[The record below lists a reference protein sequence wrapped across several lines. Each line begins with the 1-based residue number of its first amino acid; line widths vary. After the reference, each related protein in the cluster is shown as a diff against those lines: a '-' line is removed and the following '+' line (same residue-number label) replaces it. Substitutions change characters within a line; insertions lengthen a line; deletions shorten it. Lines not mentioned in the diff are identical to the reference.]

1 MSQIYKFDL
10 DDAKRFALEQRIRV
24 SIRGDEMQFERCPY
38 CRNQTDKKNKFSI
51 NINTGAFNCLR
62 ASCGAKGN
70 MLTLARDFG
79 FSLGRSIDEYYQP
92 TRKYRNLRKFP
103 LPKSKSEAVKYME
116 GRGISQKITE
126 RYKVTVSKDDP
137 NVLIFLFYDEK
148 SELQFIKYRRTD
160 FDPEKHNSKEWCMS
174 DCKPILFGMD
184 QCKEDGCPLVL
195 TEGQIDSLS
204 VAEAYDG
211 AVNAVSVP
219 LGKNGFTWI
228 PYCWDFLSRFST
240 LIVFGDYENDE
251 ITLLDEMRKR
261 FRGKVRHV
269 RPEDYKGCKDANDLL
284 RKYGKQAVRDAVEQ
298 AEVVRNPKIVRL
310 ADVKRPDMSKIGKV
324 IMHIP
329 EADRMLGG
337 LYFGQLVLLTG
348 ERGLGKSTLGSQL
361 CVRAIDQGYNVFAYS
376 GELADWMFQD
386 WVDRQCAGPSNVR
399 TRIHES
405 GFEEP
410 LVDADIEKAI
420 KAWYAEQ
427 FLLYDNNIIEGD
439 EYTSLIQ
446 LIEESISQ
454 YDCRVVFIDNLMT
467 AIDDDTASDFY
478 RQQSAFC
485 RKLTEIAHRFEV
497 LVILVAHPRKRNGST
512 FNNDD
517 ISGSGNIANLAD
529 VVMRYTTPN
538 EDNATGA
545 DRLLQITKNRIN
557 GRVHYNDH
565 GIPLYFEAKS
575 KRIAVTQYGGDSSGI
590 EFKLGWEAQLESED
604 GFLTVPDDIDIPFD
618 SVEEILTN

>member
-1 MSQIYKFDL
+1 
-10 DDAKRFALEQRIRV
+10 
-24 SIRGDEMQFERCPY
+24 
-38 CRNQTDKKNKFSI
+38 
-51 NINTGAFNCLR
+51 
-62 ASCGAKGN
+62 
-70 MLTLARDFG
+70 
-79 FSLGRSIDEYYQP
+79 
-92 TRKYRNLRKFP
+92 
-103 LPKSKSEAVKYME
+103 
-116 GRGISQKITE
+116 
-126 RYKVTVSKDDP
+126 
-137 NVLIFLFYDEK
+137 
-148 SELQFIKYRRTD
+148 
-160 FDPEKHNSKEWCMS
+160 
-174 DCKPILFGMD
+174 
-184 QCKEDGCPLVL
+184 VL

-228 PYCWDFLSRFST
+228 PYCWDFLSRFRT

-261 FRGKVRHV
+261 FRGKVKHV

-284 RKYGKQAVRDAVEQ
+284 RKYGKQAVRDAVEN
-298 AEVVRNPKIVRL
+298 AEVVRNPKIIRL
-310 ADVKRPDMSKIGKV
+310 ADVKRPDMSKMGKV
-324 IMHIP
+324 ITHIP
-329 EADRMLGG
+329 EVDRMLGG

-348 ERGLGKSTLGSQL
+348 ERGLGKSTLGSQI

-376 GELADWMFQD
+376 GELPDWMFQD
-386 WVDRQCAGPSNVR
+386 WVDRQCAGPGNVR
-399 TRIHES
+399 TRVHES

-410 LVDADIEKAI
+410 LVDGDIENII
-420 KAWYAEQ
+420 KDWYAEQ
-427 FLLYDNNIIEGD
+427 FLLYDNNVIEGD
-439 EYTSLIQ
+439 EYTSLLQ

-497 LVILVAHPRKRNGST
+497 LVILVAHPRKRNGSM

-529 VVMRYTTPN
+529 VVMRYTTPS

-575 KRIAVTQYGGDSSGI
+575 KRIAATQYGGDSSGI
-590 EFKLGWEAQLESED
+590 EFRLGWEAQLENED
-604 GFLTVPDDIDIPFD
+604 GFLSLPEDIDIPFD
-618 SVEEILTN
+618 SEVSV